1 MRTATCRTCVAPIT
15 HEAGDW
21 WHDGGQN
28 LDLHAIHNAEPFP
41 PIPIRDVGP
50 RLTEGQRVTRA
61 CFKLIGFGVAAF
73 LTGRALRGQA

>member
-1 MRTATCRTCVAPIT
+1 MRTATCRTCVAPIV
-15 HEAGDW
+15 HEDGFW
-21 WHDGGQN
+21 WHDTQTTYS
-28 LDLHAIHNAEPFP
+28 DHNAEPFP
-41 PIPIRDVGP
+41 EIPIRDVGP

>member
-21 WHDGGQN
+21 WHDLPQEQ
-28 LDLHAIHNAEPFP
+28 HTHNAEPFP